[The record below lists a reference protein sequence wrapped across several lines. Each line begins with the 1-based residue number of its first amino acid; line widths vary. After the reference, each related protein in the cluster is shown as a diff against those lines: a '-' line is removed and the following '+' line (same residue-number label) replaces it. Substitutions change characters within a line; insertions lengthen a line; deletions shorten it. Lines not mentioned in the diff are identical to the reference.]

1 MKRFY
6 TAVTALVMAIA
17 VTTAYSG
24 ASAQTRARSSSRAT
38 TTQSTRGSSNISS
51 SSSTRQ
57 SGITSRQSG
66 NTNRSTS
73 TASRSTGTTTRQ
85 SGTTTRQSGTT
96 TRQSGT
102 TTRQSGTTTRQSGTT
117 TRQSGTTTRQSGTTT
132 RQSGTTTRQ
141 SGTTTRQSGTTT
153 RQSGTTTRQSGTTTR
168 QSGTTTRQSGS
179 AVQGGTT
186 SRSVQSGSATRTSRS
201 TTRAISG
208 ANDATTSRSVQSGS
222 ATRVSGNTV
231 RDNSNVTRHG
241 LGNPS
246 ANNIAPTENYRDN
259 GGNYRYTDSGF
270 RMDDHYN
277 VGRIPPRERTHLTY
291 DRPGLFWGDT
301 PHYYGYRVSYLP
313 PRYRRATFWGIDYYI
328 YNNIYYRLH
337 GGIYYVCRPP
347 FGIRVEH
354 AIERAMLN
362 AVRFSYYTNVYRTFN
377 TTFANYATI
386 AEQNRIIAQNNAI
399 IAQQN
404 ASYALNSNRALSA
417 YEIASRLGLVQ
428 SYAYANSDYFYQD
441 GVFYLYQNGNYTT
454 IIPPAGAL
462 VTSLPD
468 DYETI
473 VMNGT
478 EYYLVD
484 NTVYRTMLFNSQP
497 YLEVLG
503 QMYGDL
509 YNRYSIYR

>member
-17 VTTAYSG
+17 ITTAYSG

-66 NTNRSTS
+66 NTSRSTS
-73 TASRSTGTTTRQ
+73 SVSRSTGTTTRQ

-102 TTRQSGTTTRQSGTT
+102 TTRQSGTTSRST
-117 TRQSGTTTRQSGTTT
+117 
-132 RQSGTTTRQ
+132 
-141 SGTTTRQSGTTT
+141 
-153 RQSGTTTRQSGTTTR
+153 
-168 QSGTTTRQSGS
+168 GS
-179 AVQGGTT
+179 AVQSGTT
-186 SRSVQSGSATRTSRS
+186 SRSVQSGSATRTSGS
-201 TTRAISG
+201 TTRAITNS
-208 ANDATTSRSVQSGS
+208 DAQTTSRSVQSGS

-231 RDNSNVTRHG
+231 RDNSNVTRQG

-246 ANNIAPTENYRDN
+246 SNNIAPTENYRDN

-328 YNNIYYRLH
+328 YDNIYYRLH
-337 GGIYYVCRPP
+337 GGVYYVCRPP

-404 ASYALNSNRALSA
+404 ASYALNGNRALSA
-417 YEIASRLGLVQ
+417 YEIASKLGLVQ

-441 GVFYLYQNGNYTT
+441 GVFYIYQNGNYTT

>member
-17 VTTAYSG
+17 ITTAYSG

-66 NTNRSTS
+66 NTSRSTS
-73 TASRSTGTTTRQ
+73 SVSRSTGTTTRQSGTTTRQSGTTSRSTGSAVQ

-102 TTRQSGTTTRQSGTT
+102 TTRQSGTTSRSTGSAVQSGTT
-117 TRQSGTTTRQSGTTT
+117 SRSVQNGSATRTSGSTTRAITNSDAQ
-132 RQSGTTTRQ
+132 
-141 SGTTTRQSGTTT
+141 
-153 RQSGTTTRQSGTTTR
+153 
-168 QSGTTTRQSGS
+168 
-179 AVQGGTT
+179 TT
-186 SRSVQSGSATRTSRS
+186 SRSVQSGSATR
-201 TTRAISG
+201 I
-208 ANDATTSRSVQSGS
+208 
-222 ATRVSGNTV
+222 SGNTV
-231 RDNSNVTRHG
+231 RDNSNVTRQG

-246 ANNIAPTENYRDN
+246 SNNIAPTENYRDN

-404 ASYALNSNRALSA
+404 ASYALNGNRALSA
-417 YEIASRLGLVQ
+417 YEIASKLGLVQ

-441 GVFYLYQNGNYTT
+441 GVFYIYQNGNYTT

>member
-17 VTTAYSG
+17 ITTAYSG

-66 NTNRSTS
+66 NTSRSTS
-73 TASRSTGTTTRQ
+73 SASRSTGTTTRQ

-102 TTRQSGTTTRQSGTT
+102 TTRQSGTTSRSTGSAVQSGTT
-117 TRQSGTTTRQSGTTT
+117 TRQSGTTSRST
-132 RQSGTTTRQ
+132 
-141 SGTTTRQSGTTT
+141 
-153 RQSGTTTRQSGTTTR
+153 
-168 QSGTTTRQSGS
+168 GS
-179 AVQGGTT
+179 AVQSGTT
-186 SRSVQSGSATRTSRS
+186 SRSVQSGSATRTSGS
-201 TTRAISG
+201 TTRAITNS
-208 ANDATTSRSVQSGS
+208 DAQTTSRSVQSGS

-231 RDNSNVTRHG
+231 RDNSNVTRQG

-246 ANNIAPTENYRDN
+246 SNNIAPTENYRDN

-337 GGIYYVCRPP
+337 GGVYYVCRPP

-404 ASYALNSNRALSA
+404 ASYALNGNRALSA
-417 YEIASRLGLVQ
+417 YEIASKLGLVQ

-441 GVFYLYQNGNYTT
+441 GVFYIYQNGNYTT

>member
-17 VTTAYSG
+17 ITTAYSG

-66 NTNRSTS
+66 NTSRSTS
-73 TASRSTGTTTRQ
+73 SVSRSTGTTTRQ

-117 TRQSGTTTRQSGTTT
+117 SRSTGSAVQSGTTTRQSGTTT

-141 SGTTTRQSGTTT
+141 SGTTSRST
-153 RQSGTTTRQSGTTTR
+153 
-168 QSGTTTRQSGS
+168 GS
-179 AVQGGTT
+179 AVQSGTT
-186 SRSVQSGSATRTSRS
+186 SRSVQSGSATRTSGS
-201 TTRAISG
+201 TTRAITNS
-208 ANDATTSRSVQSGS
+208 DAQITSRSVQSGS

-231 RDNSNVTRHG
+231 RDNSNVTRQG

-246 ANNIAPTENYRDN
+246 SNNIAPTENYRDN

-270 RMDDHYN
+270 RWDDNYN

-404 ASYALNSNRALSA
+404 ASYALNGNRALSA
-417 YEIASRLGLVQ
+417 YEIASKLGLVQ

-441 GVFYLYQNGNYTT
+441 GVFYIYQNGNYTT

>member
-17 VTTAYSG
+17 ITTAYSG

-66 NTNRSTS
+66 NTSRSTS
-73 TASRSTGTTTRQ
+73 SVSRSTGTTTRQ

-102 TTRQSGTTTRQSGTT
+102 TTRQSGTTSRSTGSAVQSGTT

-132 RQSGTTTRQ
+132 RQSGTTSRST
-141 SGTTTRQSGTTT
+141 
-153 RQSGTTTRQSGTTTR
+153 
-168 QSGTTTRQSGS
+168 GS
-179 AVQGGTT
+179 AVQSGTT
-186 SRSVQSGSATRTSRS
+186 SRSVQNGSATRTSGS
-201 TTRAISG
+201 TTRAITNS
-208 ANDATTSRSVQSGS
+208 DAQTTSRSVQSGS

-231 RDNSNVTRHG
+231 RDNSNVTRQG

-246 ANNIAPTENYRDN
+246 SNNIAPTENYRDN

-337 GGIYYVCRPP
+337 GGVYYVCRPP

-404 ASYALNSNRALSA
+404 ASYALNGNRALSA
-417 YEIASRLGLVQ
+417 YEIASKLGLVQ

-441 GVFYLYQNGNYTT
+441 GVFYIYQNGNYTT

>member
-17 VTTAYSG
+17 ITTAYSG

-66 NTNRSTS
+66 NTSRSTS
-73 TASRSTGTTTRQ
+73 SVSRSTGTTTRQ

-102 TTRQSGTTTRQSGTT
+102 TTRQSGTTSRSTGSAVQSGTT

-132 RQSGTTTRQ
+132 RQSGTTSRST
-141 SGTTTRQSGTTT
+141 
-153 RQSGTTTRQSGTTTR
+153 
-168 QSGTTTRQSGS
+168 GS
-179 AVQGGTT
+179 AVQSGTT
-186 SRSVQSGSATRTSRS
+186 SRSVQSGSATRTSGS
-201 TTRAISG
+201 TTRAITNS
-208 ANDATTSRSVQSGS
+208 DAQTTSRSVQSGS

-231 RDNSNVTRHG
+231 RDNSNVTRQG

-246 ANNIAPTENYRDN
+246 SNNIAPTENYRDN

-337 GGIYYVCRPP
+337 GGVYYVCRPP

-404 ASYALNSNRALSA
+404 ASYALNGNRALSA
-417 YEIASRLGLVQ
+417 YEIASKLGLVQ

-441 GVFYLYQNGNYTT
+441 GVFYIYQNGNYTT

>member
-17 VTTAYSG
+17 ITTAYSG

-66 NTNRSTS
+66 NTSRSTS
-73 TASRSTGTTTRQ
+73 SVSRSTGTTTRQSGTTTRQSGTTTRQSGTTSRSTGSAVQ

-117 TRQSGTTTRQSGTTT
+117 SRST
-132 RQSGTTTRQ
+132 
-141 SGTTTRQSGTTT
+141 
-153 RQSGTTTRQSGTTTR
+153 
-168 QSGTTTRQSGS
+168 GS
-179 AVQGGTT
+179 AVQSGTT
-186 SRSVQSGSATRTSRS
+186 SRSVQNGSATRTSGS
-201 TTRAISG
+201 TTRAITNS
-208 ANDATTSRSVQSGS
+208 DAQTTSRSVQSGS

-231 RDNSNVTRHG
+231 RDNSNVTRQG

-246 ANNIAPTENYRDN
+246 SNNIAPTENYRDN

-337 GGIYYVCRPP
+337 GGVYYVCRPP

-404 ASYALNSNRALSA
+404 ASYALNGNRALSA
-417 YEIASRLGLVQ
+417 YEIASKLGLVQ

-441 GVFYLYQNGNYTT
+441 GVFYIYQNGNYTT

>member
-17 VTTAYSG
+17 ITTAYSG

-66 NTNRSTS
+66 NTSRSTS
-73 TASRSTGTTTRQ
+73 SVSRSTGTTTRQ

-102 TTRQSGTTTRQSGTT
+102 TSRSTGSAVQSGSTTRQSGATTRQSGTT
-117 TRQSGTTTRQSGTTT
+117 TRQSGTTSRST
-132 RQSGTTTRQ
+132 
-141 SGTTTRQSGTTT
+141 
-153 RQSGTTTRQSGTTTR
+153 
-168 QSGTTTRQSGS
+168 GS
-179 AVQGGTT
+179 AVQSGTT
-186 SRSVQSGSATRTSRS
+186 SRSVQNGSATRTSGS
-201 TTRAISG
+201 TTRAITNS
-208 ANDATTSRSVQSGS
+208 DAQTTSRSVQSGS

-231 RDNSNVTRHG
+231 RDNSNVTRQG

-246 ANNIAPTENYRDN
+246 SNNIAPTENYRDN

-337 GGIYYVCRPP
+337 GGVYYVCRPP

-404 ASYALNSNRALSA
+404 ASYALNGNRALSA
-417 YEIASRLGLVQ
+417 YEIASKLGLVQ

-441 GVFYLYQNGNYTT
+441 GVFYIYQNGNYTT

>member
-6 TAVTALVMAIA
+6 TAVTALVMALAI
-17 VTTAYSG
+17 TTASSG
-24 ASAQTRARSSSRAT
+24 AFAQTRARSSARAT
-38 TTQSTRGSSNISS
+38 TTQSTRSSSSMRSS
-51 SSSTRQ
+51 SSSRQ

-66 NTNRSTS
+66 NTTRSTS
-73 TASRSTGTTTRQ
+73 STSRST

-117 TRQSGTTTRQSGTTT
+117 SRSTGSTATQSTTTTRQSGTTT
-132 RQSGTTTRQ
+132 RQSGTTSRSTGSTVQ
-141 SGTTTRQSGTTT
+141 SGTTSRSTQSGTAT
-153 RQSGTTTRQSGTTTR
+153 RT
-168 QSGTTTRQSGS
+168 SGS
-179 AVQGGTT
+179 STRAVTST
-186 SRSVQSGSATRTSRS
+186 NDAAASRSVQSGT
-201 TTRAISG
+201 
-208 ANDATTSRSVQSGS
+208 

-231 RDNSNVTRHG
+231 RDNSNVTRQG

-246 ANNIAPTENYRDN
+246 TNNNLAPSENYRDN
-259 GGNYRYTDSGF
+259 GGNFRYTDSGF
-270 RMDDHYN
+270 RMDDHNN

-291 DRPGLFWGDT
+291 DRPGLFWGDN

-313 PRYRRATFWGIDYYI
+313 PRFRRETFWGIDYYI

-347 FGIRVEH
+347 FGIRVDH

-362 AVRFSYYTNVYRTFN
+362 AVRFAYYTNVYRTFN

-404 ASYALNSNRALSA
+404 ATYALNSNRALSA
-417 YEIASRLGLVQ
+417 YEIASKLGLVQ

-473 VMNGT
+473 VMNGI

>member
-17 VTTAYSG
+17 ITTAYSG

-66 NTNRSTS
+66 NTSRSTS
-73 TASRSTGTTTRQ
+73 SVSRSTGTTTRQ

-117 TRQSGTTTRQSGTTT
+117 SRSTGSAVQSGSTTRQSGTTT

-141 SGTTTRQSGTTT
+141 SGTTSRST
-153 RQSGTTTRQSGTTTR
+153 
-168 QSGTTTRQSGS
+168 GS
-179 AVQGGTT
+179 AVQSGTT
-186 SRSVQSGSATRTSRS
+186 SRSVQNGSATRTSGS
-201 TTRAISG
+201 TTRAITNS
-208 ANDATTSRSVQSGS
+208 DAQTTSRSVQSGS

-231 RDNSNVTRHG
+231 RDNSNVTRQG

-246 ANNIAPTENYRDN
+246 SNNIAPTENYRDN

-337 GGIYYVCRPP
+337 GGVYYVCRPP

-404 ASYALNSNRALSA
+404 ASYALNGNRALSA
-417 YEIASRLGLVQ
+417 YEIASKLGLVQ

-441 GVFYLYQNGNYTT
+441 GVFYIYQNGNYTT

-478 EYYLVD
+478 E
-484 NTVYRTMLFNSQP
+484 
-497 YLEVLG
+497 
-503 QMYGDL
+503 
-509 YNRYSIYR
+509 

>member
-17 VTTAYSG
+17 ITTAYSG

-66 NTNRSTS
+66 NTSRSTS
-73 TASRSTGTTTRQ
+73 SASRSTGTTTRQ

-117 TRQSGTTTRQSGTTT
+117 SRSTGSAVQSGTTTRQSGTTSRST
-132 RQSGTTTRQ
+132 
-141 SGTTTRQSGTTT
+141 
-153 RQSGTTTRQSGTTTR
+153 
-168 QSGTTTRQSGS
+168 GS
-179 AVQGGTT
+179 AVQSGTT
-186 SRSVQSGSATRTSRS
+186 SRSVQSGSATRTSGS
-201 TTRAISG
+201 TTRAITNS
-208 ANDATTSRSVQSGS
+208 DAQTTSRSVQSGS

-231 RDNSNVTRHG
+231 RDNSNVTRQG

-246 ANNIAPTENYRDN
+246 SNNIAPTENYRDN

-337 GGIYYVCRPP
+337 GGVYYVCRPP

-404 ASYALNSNRALSA
+404 ASYALNGNRALSA
-417 YEIASRLGLVQ
+417 YEIASKLGLVQ

-441 GVFYLYQNGNYTT
+441 GVFYIYQNGNYTT

>member
-17 VTTAYSG
+17 ITTAYSG
-24 ASAQTRARSSSRAT
+24 ASAQTRVRSSSRAT

-66 NTNRSTS
+66 NTSRSTS
-73 TASRSTGTTTRQ
+73 SVSRSTGTTTRQ

-102 TTRQSGTTTRQSGTT
+102 TTRQSGTTSRSTGSAVQSGTT

-141 SGTTTRQSGTTT
+141 NGTTSRST
-153 RQSGTTTRQSGTTTR
+153 
-168 QSGTTTRQSGS
+168 GS
-179 AVQGGTT
+179 AVQSGTT
-186 SRSVQSGSATRTSRS
+186 SRSVQNGSATRTSGS
-201 TTRAISG
+201 TTRAITNS
-208 ANDATTSRSVQSGS
+208 DAQTTSRSVQSGS

-231 RDNSNVTRHG
+231 RDNSNVTRQG

-246 ANNIAPTENYRDN
+246 SNNIAPTENYRDN

-328 YNNIYYRLH
+328 YDNIYYRLH
-337 GGIYYVCRPP
+337 GGVYYVCRPP

-404 ASYALNSNRALSA
+404 ASYALNGNRALSA
-417 YEIASRLGLVQ
+417 YEIASKLGLVQ

-441 GVFYLYQNGNYTT
+441 GVFYIYQNGNYTT

>member
-17 VTTAYSG
+17 ITTAYSG

-66 NTNRSTS
+66 NTSRSTS
-73 TASRSTGTTTRQ
+73 SVSRSTGTTTRQ

-117 TRQSGTTTRQSGTTT
+117 SRSTGSAVQSGTTTRQSGTTSRST
-132 RQSGTTTRQ
+132 
-141 SGTTTRQSGTTT
+141 
-153 RQSGTTTRQSGTTTR
+153 
-168 QSGTTTRQSGS
+168 GS
-179 AVQGGTT
+179 AVQSGTT
-186 SRSVQSGSATRTSRS
+186 SRSVQNGSATRTSGS
-201 TTRAISG
+201 TTRAITNS
-208 ANDATTSRSVQSGS
+208 DAQTTSRSVQSGS

-231 RDNSNVTRHG
+231 RDNSNVTRQG

-246 ANNIAPTENYRDN
+246 SNNIAPTENYRDN

-328 YNNIYYRLH
+328 YDNIYYRLH

-404 ASYALNSNRALSA
+404 ASYALNGNRALSA
-417 YEIASRLGLVQ
+417 YEIASKLGLVQ

-441 GVFYLYQNGNYTT
+441 GVFYIYQNGNYTT

>member
-17 VTTAYSG
+17 ITTAYSG

-66 NTNRSTS
+66 NTSRSTS
-73 TASRSTGTTTRQ
+73 SASRSTGTTTRQ

-102 TTRQSGTTTRQSGTT
+102 TTRQSGTTSRSTGSAVQSGTT
-117 TRQSGTTTRQSGTTT
+117 TRQSGTTTRQSGTTSRST
-132 RQSGTTTRQ
+132 
-141 SGTTTRQSGTTT
+141 
-153 RQSGTTTRQSGTTTR
+153 
-168 QSGTTTRQSGS
+168 GS
-179 AVQGGTT
+179 AVQSGTT
-186 SRSVQSGSATRTSRS
+186 SRSVQNGSATRTSGS
-201 TTRAISG
+201 TTRAITNS
-208 ANDATTSRSVQSGS
+208 DAQTTSRSVQSGS

-231 RDNSNVTRHG
+231 RDNSNVTRQG

-246 ANNIAPTENYRDN
+246 SNNIAPTENYRDN

-404 ASYALNSNRALSA
+404 ASYALNGNRALSA
-417 YEIASRLGLVQ
+417 YEIASKLGLVQ

-441 GVFYLYQNGNYTT
+441 GVFYIYQNGNYTT

>member
-17 VTTAYSG
+17 ITTAYSG

-66 NTNRSTS
+66 NTSRSTS
-73 TASRSTGTTTRQ
+73 SASRSTGTTTRQSGTTTRQSGTTSRSTGSTVQSGTTTRQSGTTTRQSGTTSRSTGSAVQ

-102 TTRQSGTTTRQSGTT
+102 TTRQSGTTSRST
-117 TRQSGTTTRQSGTTT
+117 
-132 RQSGTTTRQ
+132 
-141 SGTTTRQSGTTT
+141 
-153 RQSGTTTRQSGTTTR
+153 
-168 QSGTTTRQSGS
+168 GS
-179 AVQGGTT
+179 AVQSGTT
-186 SRSVQSGSATRTSRS
+186 SRSVQNGSATRTSGS
-201 TTRAISG
+201 TTRAITNS
-208 ANDATTSRSVQSGS
+208 DAQTTSRSVQSGS

-231 RDNSNVTRHG
+231 RDNSNVTRQG

-246 ANNIAPTENYRDN
+246 SNNIAPTENYRDN

-337 GGIYYVCRPP
+337 GGVYYVCRPP

-404 ASYALNSNRALSA
+404 ASYALNGNRALSA
-417 YEIASRLGLVQ
+417 YEIASKLGLVQ

-441 GVFYLYQNGNYTT
+441 GVFYIYQNGNYTT

>member
-17 VTTAYSG
+17 ITTAYSG

-66 NTNRSTS
+66 NTSRSTS
-73 TASRSTGTTTRQ
+73 SVSRSTGTTTRQ

-117 TRQSGTTTRQSGTTT
+117 SRSTGSAVQSGTTTRQSGTTT

-141 SGTTTRQSGTTT
+141 SGTTSRST
-153 RQSGTTTRQSGTTTR
+153 
-168 QSGTTTRQSGS
+168 GS
-179 AVQGGTT
+179 AVQSGTT
-186 SRSVQSGSATRTSRS
+186 SRSVQSGSATRTSGS
-201 TTRAISG
+201 TTRAITNS
-208 ANDATTSRSVQSGS
+208 DAQTTSRSVQSGS

-231 RDNSNVTRHG
+231 RDNSNVTRQG

-246 ANNIAPTENYRDN
+246 SNNIAPTENYRDN

-337 GGIYYVCRPP
+337 GGVYYVCRPP

-404 ASYALNSNRALSA
+404 ASYALNGNRALSA
-417 YEIASRLGLVQ
+417 YEIASKLGLVQ

-441 GVFYLYQNGNYTT
+441 GVFYIYQNGNYTT

-478 EYYLVD
+478 E
-484 NTVYRTMLFNSQP
+484 
-497 YLEVLG
+497 
-503 QMYGDL
+503 
-509 YNRYSIYR
+509 

>member
-17 VTTAYSG
+17 ITTAYSG

-66 NTNRSTS
+66 NTSRSTS
-73 TASRSTGTTTRQ
+73 SVSRSTGTTTRQ

-117 TRQSGTTTRQSGTTT
+117 TRQSGTTSRST
-132 RQSGTTTRQ
+132 
-141 SGTTTRQSGTTT
+141 
-153 RQSGTTTRQSGTTTR
+153 
-168 QSGTTTRQSGS
+168 GS
-179 AVQGGTT
+179 AVQSGTT
-186 SRSVQSGSATRTSRS
+186 SRSVQSGSATRTSGS
-201 TTRAISG
+201 TTRAITNS
-208 ANDATTSRSVQSGS
+208 DAQTTSRSVQSGS

-231 RDNSNVTRHG
+231 RDNSNVTRQG

-246 ANNIAPTENYRDN
+246 SNNIAPTENYRDN

-337 GGIYYVCRPP
+337 GGVYYVCRPP

-404 ASYALNSNRALSA
+404 ASYALNGNRALSA
-417 YEIASRLGLVQ
+417 YEIASKLGLVQ

-441 GVFYLYQNGNYTT
+441 GVFYIYQNGNYTT

>member
-17 VTTAYSG
+17 ITTAYSG

-66 NTNRSTS
+66 NTSRSTS
-73 TASRSTGTTTRQ
+73 SVSRSTGTTTRQ

-102 TTRQSGTTTRQSGTT
+102 TTRQSGTTSRSTGSAVQSGSTTRQSGAT

-132 RQSGTTTRQ
+132 RQSGTTSRST
-141 SGTTTRQSGTTT
+141 
-153 RQSGTTTRQSGTTTR
+153 
-168 QSGTTTRQSGS
+168 GS
-179 AVQGGTT
+179 AVQSGTT
-186 SRSVQSGSATRTSRS
+186 SRSVQNGSATRTSGS
-201 TTRAISG
+201 TTRAITNS
-208 ANDATTSRSVQSGS
+208 DAQTTSRSVQSGS

-231 RDNSNVTRHG
+231 RDNSNVTRQG

-246 ANNIAPTENYRDN
+246 SNNIAPTENYRDN

-337 GGIYYVCRPP
+337 GGVYYVCRPP

-404 ASYALNSNRALSA
+404 ASYALNGNRALSA
-417 YEIASRLGLVQ
+417 YEIASKLGLVQ

-441 GVFYLYQNGNYTT
+441 GVFYIYQNGNYTT

>member
-17 VTTAYSG
+17 ITTAYSG
-24 ASAQTRARSSSRAT
+24 ASAQTRVRSSSRAT

-66 NTNRSTS
+66 NTSRSTS
-73 TASRSTGTTTRQ
+73 SVSRSTGTTTRQ

-102 TTRQSGTTTRQSGTT
+102 TTRQSGTTSRST
-117 TRQSGTTTRQSGTTT
+117 
-132 RQSGTTTRQ
+132 
-141 SGTTTRQSGTTT
+141 
-153 RQSGTTTRQSGTTTR
+153 
-168 QSGTTTRQSGS
+168 GS
-179 AVQGGTT
+179 AVQSGTT
-186 SRSVQSGSATRTSRS
+186 SRSVQNGSATRTSGS
-201 TTRAISG
+201 TTRAITNS
-208 ANDATTSRSVQSGS
+208 DAQTTSRSVQSGS

-231 RDNSNVTRHG
+231 RDNSNVTRQG

-246 ANNIAPTENYRDN
+246 SNNIAPTENYRDN

-270 RMDDHYN
+270 RWDDNYN

-328 YNNIYYRLH
+328 YDNIYYRLH
-337 GGIYYVCRPP
+337 GGVYYVCRPP

-404 ASYALNSNRALSA
+404 ASYALNGNRALSA
-417 YEIASRLGLVQ
+417 YEIASKLGLVQ

-441 GVFYLYQNGNYTT
+441 GVFYIYQNGNYTT

>member
-17 VTTAYSG
+17 ITTAYSG

-66 NTNRSTS
+66 NTSRSTS
-73 TASRSTGTTTRQ
+73 SVSRSTGTTTRQ

-102 TTRQSGTTTRQSGTT
+102 TTRQSGTTSRSTGSAVQSGST

-132 RQSGTTTRQ
+132 RQSGTTSRST
-141 SGTTTRQSGTTT
+141 
-153 RQSGTTTRQSGTTTR
+153 
-168 QSGTTTRQSGS
+168 GS
-179 AVQGGTT
+179 AVQSGTT
-186 SRSVQSGSATRTSRS
+186 SRSVQNGSATRTSGS
-201 TTRAISG
+201 TTRAITNS
-208 ANDATTSRSVQSGS
+208 DAQTTSRSVQSGS

-231 RDNSNVTRHG
+231 RDNSNVTRQG

-246 ANNIAPTENYRDN
+246 SNNIAPTENYRDN

-404 ASYALNSNRALSA
+404 ASYALNGNRALSA
-417 YEIASRLGLVQ
+417 YEIASKLGLVQ

-441 GVFYLYQNGNYTT
+441 GVFYIYQNGNYTT

>member
-1 MKRFY
+1 MKRFF

-17 VTTAYSG
+17 ITTAYSG

-66 NTNRSTS
+66 NTSRSTS
-73 TASRSTGTTTRQ
+73 SASRSTGTTTRQ

-102 TTRQSGTTTRQSGTT
+102 TTRQSGTTSRSTGSAVQSGSTTRQSGAT

-132 RQSGTTTRQ
+132 RQSGTTSRST
-141 SGTTTRQSGTTT
+141 
-153 RQSGTTTRQSGTTTR
+153 
-168 QSGTTTRQSGS
+168 GS
-179 AVQGGTT
+179 AVQSGTT
-186 SRSVQSGSATRTSRS
+186 SRSVQSGSATRTSGS
-201 TTRAISG
+201 TTRAITNS
-208 ANDATTSRSVQSGS
+208 DAQTTSRSVQSGS

-231 RDNSNVTRHG
+231 RDNSNVTRQG

-246 ANNIAPTENYRDN
+246 SNNIAPTENYRDN

-337 GGIYYVCRPP
+337 GGVYYVCRPP

-404 ASYALNSNRALSA
+404 ASYALNGNRALSA
-417 YEIASRLGLVQ
+417 YEIASKLGLVQ

-441 GVFYLYQNGNYTT
+441 GVFYIYQNGNYTT

>member
-17 VTTAYSG
+17 ITTAYSG
-24 ASAQTRARSSSRAT
+24 ASAQTRVRSSSRAT

-66 NTNRSTS
+66 NTSRSTS
-73 TASRSTGTTTRQ
+73 SVSRSTGTTTRQ

-117 TRQSGTTTRQSGTTT
+117 SRSTGSAVQSGTTTRQSGTTSRST
-132 RQSGTTTRQ
+132 
-141 SGTTTRQSGTTT
+141 
-153 RQSGTTTRQSGTTTR
+153 
-168 QSGTTTRQSGS
+168 GS
-179 AVQGGTT
+179 AVQSGTT
-186 SRSVQSGSATRTSRS
+186 SRSVQSGSATRTSGS
-201 TTRAISG
+201 TTRAITNS
-208 ANDATTSRSVQSGS
+208 DAQTTSRSVQSGS

-231 RDNSNVTRHG
+231 RDNSNVTRQG

-246 ANNIAPTENYRDN
+246 SNNIAPTENYRDN

-337 GGIYYVCRPP
+337 GGVYYVCRPP

-404 ASYALNSNRALSA
+404 ASYALNGNRALSA
-417 YEIASRLGLVQ
+417 YEIASKLGLVQ

-441 GVFYLYQNGNYTT
+441 GVFYIYQNGNYTT

>member
-17 VTTAYSG
+17 ITTAYSG

-66 NTNRSTS
+66 NTSRSTS
-73 TASRSTGTTTRQ
+73 SVSRSTGTTTRQ

-117 TRQSGTTTRQSGTTT
+117 SRSTGSAVQSGTTTRQSGTTT

-141 SGTTTRQSGTTT
+141 SGTTTRQSGTTSRST
-153 RQSGTTTRQSGTTTR
+153 
-168 QSGTTTRQSGS
+168 GS
-179 AVQGGTT
+179 AVQSGTT
-186 SRSVQSGSATRTSRS
+186 SRSVQNGSATRTSGS
-201 TTRAISG
+201 TTRAITNS
-208 ANDATTSRSVQSGS
+208 DAQTTSRSVQSGS

-231 RDNSNVTRHG
+231 RDNSNVTRQG

-246 ANNIAPTENYRDN
+246 SNNIAPTENYRDN

-337 GGIYYVCRPP
+337 GGVYYVCRPP

-404 ASYALNSNRALSA
+404 ASYALNGNRALSA
-417 YEIASRLGLVQ
+417 YEIASKLGLVQ

-441 GVFYLYQNGNYTT
+441 GVFYIYQNGNYTT

>member
-17 VTTAYSG
+17 ITTAYSG
-24 ASAQTRARSSSRAT
+24 ASAQTRVRSSSRAT

-66 NTNRSTS
+66 NTSRSTS
-73 TASRSTGTTTRQ
+73 SVSRSTGTTTRQ

-102 TTRQSGTTTRQSGTT
+102 TSRSTGSAVQSGSTTRQSGATTRQSGTT
-117 TRQSGTTTRQSGTTT
+117 TRQSGTTSRST
-132 RQSGTTTRQ
+132 
-141 SGTTTRQSGTTT
+141 
-153 RQSGTTTRQSGTTTR
+153 
-168 QSGTTTRQSGS
+168 GS
-179 AVQGGTT
+179 AVQSGTT
-186 SRSVQSGSATRTSRS
+186 SRSVQNGSATRTSGS
-201 TTRAISG
+201 TTRAITNS
-208 ANDATTSRSVQSGS
+208 DAQTTSRSVQSGS

-231 RDNSNVTRHG
+231 RDNSNVTRQG

-246 ANNIAPTENYRDN
+246 SNNIAPTENYRDN

-337 GGIYYVCRPP
+337 GGVYYVCRPP

-404 ASYALNSNRALSA
+404 ASYALNGNRALSA
-417 YEIASRLGLVQ
+417 YEIASKLGLVQ

-441 GVFYLYQNGNYTT
+441 GVFYIYQNGNYTT

>member
-17 VTTAYSG
+17 ITTAYSG

-66 NTNRSTS
+66 NTSRSTS
-73 TASRSTGTTTRQ
+73 SVSRSTGTTTRQ

-102 TTRQSGTTTRQSGTT
+102 TTRQSGTTSRSTGSAVQSGTT

-132 RQSGTTTRQ
+132 RQSGTTSRST
-141 SGTTTRQSGTTT
+141 
-153 RQSGTTTRQSGTTTR
+153 
-168 QSGTTTRQSGS
+168 GS
-179 AVQGGTT
+179 AVQSGTT
-186 SRSVQSGSATRTSRS
+186 SRSVQSGSATRTSGS
-201 TTRAISG
+201 TTRAITNS
-208 ANDATTSRSVQSGS
+208 DAQTTSRSVQSGS

-231 RDNSNVTRHG
+231 RDNSNVTRQG

-246 ANNIAPTENYRDN
+246 SNNIAPTENYRDN

-328 YNNIYYRLH
+328 YDNIYYRLH
-337 GGIYYVCRPP
+337 GGVYYVCRPP

-404 ASYALNSNRALSA
+404 ASYALNGNRALSA
-417 YEIASRLGLVQ
+417 YEIASKLGLVQ

-441 GVFYLYQNGNYTT
+441 GVFYIYQNGNYTT

>member
-17 VTTAYSG
+17 ITTAYSG

-66 NTNRSTS
+66 NTSRSTS
-73 TASRSTGTTTRQ
+73 SVSRSTGTTTRQ

-102 TTRQSGTTTRQSGTT
+102 TTRQSGTTSRST
-117 TRQSGTTTRQSGTTT
+117 
-132 RQSGTTTRQ
+132 
-141 SGTTTRQSGTTT
+141 
-153 RQSGTTTRQSGTTTR
+153 
-168 QSGTTTRQSGS
+168 GS
-179 AVQGGTT
+179 AVQSGTT
-186 SRSVQSGSATRTSRS
+186 SRSVQSGSATRTSGS
-201 TTRAISG
+201 TTRAITNS
-208 ANDATTSRSVQSGS
+208 DAQTTSRSVQSGS

-231 RDNSNVTRHG
+231 RDNSNVTRQG

-246 ANNIAPTENYRDN
+246 SNNIAPTENYRDN

-337 GGIYYVCRPP
+337 GGVYYVCRPP

-404 ASYALNSNRALSA
+404 ASYALNGNRALSA
-417 YEIASRLGLVQ
+417 YEIASKLGLVQ

-441 GVFYLYQNGNYTT
+441 GVFYIYQNGNYTT

>member
-17 VTTAYSG
+17 ITTAYSG

-66 NTNRSTS
+66 NTSRSTS
-73 TASRSTGTTTRQ
+73 SASRSTGTTTRQ

-102 TTRQSGTTTRQSGTT
+102 TTRQSGTTSRSTGSAVQSGTT

-132 RQSGTTTRQ
+132 RQSGTTSRST
-141 SGTTTRQSGTTT
+141 
-153 RQSGTTTRQSGTTTR
+153 
-168 QSGTTTRQSGS
+168 GS
-179 AVQGGTT
+179 AVQSGTT
-186 SRSVQSGSATRTSRS
+186 SRSVQSGSATRTSGS
-201 TTRAISG
+201 TTRAITNS
-208 ANDATTSRSVQSGS
+208 DAQTTSRSVQSGS

-231 RDNSNVTRHG
+231 RDNSNVTRQG

-246 ANNIAPTENYRDN
+246 SNNIAPTENYRDN

-337 GGIYYVCRPP
+337 GGVYYVCRPP

-404 ASYALNSNRALSA
+404 ASYALNGNRALSA
-417 YEIASRLGLVQ
+417 YEIASKLGLVQ

-441 GVFYLYQNGNYTT
+441 GVFYIYQNGNYTT

>member
-17 VTTAYSG
+17 ITTAYSG

-66 NTNRSTS
+66 NTSRSTS
-73 TASRSTGTTTRQ
+73 SVSRSTGTTTRQ

-117 TRQSGTTTRQSGTTT
+117 SRSTGSAVQSGTTTRQSGTTSRST
-132 RQSGTTTRQ
+132 
-141 SGTTTRQSGTTT
+141 
-153 RQSGTTTRQSGTTTR
+153 
-168 QSGTTTRQSGS
+168 GS
-179 AVQGGTT
+179 AVQSGTT
-186 SRSVQSGSATRTSRS
+186 SRSVQSGSATRTSGS
-201 TTRAISG
+201 TTRAITNS
-208 ANDATTSRSVQSGS
+208 DAQTTSRSVQSGS

-231 RDNSNVTRHG
+231 RDNSNVTRQG

-246 ANNIAPTENYRDN
+246 SNNIAPTENYRDN

-328 YNNIYYRLH
+328 YDNIYYRLH
-337 GGIYYVCRPP
+337 GGVYYVCRPP

-404 ASYALNSNRALSA
+404 ASYALNGNRALSA
-417 YEIASRLGLVQ
+417 YEIASKLGLVQ

-441 GVFYLYQNGNYTT
+441 GVFYIYQNGNYTT

>member
-17 VTTAYSG
+17 ITTAYSG

-66 NTNRSTS
+66 NTSRSTS
-73 TASRSTGTTTRQ
+73 SVSRSTGTTTRQ

-117 TRQSGTTTRQSGTTT
+117 SRSTGSAVQSGTTTRQSGTTSRST
-132 RQSGTTTRQ
+132 
-141 SGTTTRQSGTTT
+141 
-153 RQSGTTTRQSGTTTR
+153 
-168 QSGTTTRQSGS
+168 GS
-179 AVQGGTT
+179 AVQSGTT
-186 SRSVQSGSATRTSRS
+186 SRSVQSGSATRTSGS
-201 TTRAISG
+201 TTRAITNS
-208 ANDATTSRSVQSGS
+208 DAQTTSRSVQSGS

-231 RDNSNVTRHG
+231 RDNSNVTRQG

-246 ANNIAPTENYRDN
+246 SNNIAPTENYRDN

-337 GGIYYVCRPP
+337 GGVYYVCRPP

-404 ASYALNSNRALSA
+404 ASYALNGNRALSA
-417 YEIASRLGLVQ
+417 YEIASKLGLVQ

-441 GVFYLYQNGNYTT
+441 GVFYIYQNGNYTT

>member
-17 VTTAYSG
+17 ITTAYSG

-66 NTNRSTS
+66 NTSRSTS
-73 TASRSTGTTTRQ
+73 SVSRSTGTTTRQ

-117 TRQSGTTTRQSGTTT
+117 SRST
-132 RQSGTTTRQ
+132 
-141 SGTTTRQSGTTT
+141 
-153 RQSGTTTRQSGTTTR
+153 
-168 QSGTTTRQSGS
+168 GS
-179 AVQGGTT
+179 AVQSGTT
-186 SRSVQSGSATRTSRS
+186 SRSVQNGSATRTSGS
-201 TTRAISG
+201 TTRAITNS
-208 ANDATTSRSVQSGS
+208 DAQTTSRSVQSGS

-231 RDNSNVTRHG
+231 RDNSNVTRQG

-246 ANNIAPTENYRDN
+246 SNNIAPTENYRDN

-337 GGIYYVCRPP
+337 GGVYYVCRPP

-404 ASYALNSNRALSA
+404 ASYALNGNRALSA
-417 YEIASRLGLVQ
+417 YEIASKLGLVQ

-441 GVFYLYQNGNYTT
+441 GVFYIYQNGNYTT